1 MTLVFTLI
9 TKARRFLHQEE
20 GAVTIDWVVLTAA
33 VIGMTL
39 IVTTTINQALYE
51 QAANVIAAKVENS
64 ATR

>member
-1 MTLVFTLI
+1 MSLVFTLA
-9 TKARRFLHQEE
+9 TKARQFLRQTD

-64 ATR
+64 ASR